1 MTLVLA
7 LAVLVG
13 VLLGLLG
20 GGGSIL
26 MVPLLVVV
34 ARLDARV
41 AIPTSLLV
49 VGTASLTALACNA
62 RRGHVAWRVG
72 VLFGLASMAG
82 AYAGGRLAHHVPSAW
97 LLASFTGMMA
107 ITGFAMLRRRA
118 APEPAGAPAELGGAA
133 LVRAGVVGVG
143 VGALTGLVGAGGG
156 FVIVPALVLLAGL
169 PMRLAVGSSL
179 LVVSMNAFAGLAGAL
194 GHVSLDWAFAGSL
207 AGATAAGSFVGATLA
222 PRIAPARLRTGFA
235 WLVIAMAAF
244 LTYQQATPAVTHL
257 IAADSPTTFAFTFP
271 WLELAGGALIGVSA
285 SLLLLFDGRIAGISG
300 IVGGLLR
307 HTPGDTAWRAWFTVG
322 LLLGGAAL
330 LLLAPEALGA
340 TTVALPLVALAG
352 LLVGFGTRLGGGC
365 TSGHGVCGI
374 ARLSGRSVVATL
386 TFMGTGAVATFVVR
400 HVLGG
405 PR

>member
-1 MTLVLA
+1 MALVLVLGA
-7 LAVLVG
+7 LVG

-62 RRGHVAWRVG
+62 RRGHVAWKVG
-72 VLFGLASMAG
+72 LLFGLASMAG

-97 LLASFTGMMA
+97 LLAGFTGMMLV
-107 ITGFAMLRRRA
+107 TGLAMLRRRGGPDEPTTP
-118 APEPAGAPAELGGAA
+118 APLGGVALARAA
-133 LVRAGVVGVG
+133 AVGVG

-179 LVVSMNAFAGLAGAL
+179 LVVTMNAFAGLAGAL
-194 GHVSLDWAFAGSL
+194 GHASLDWGFAGAL
-207 AGATAAGSFVGATLA
+207 AAATAAGSFGGATLA
-222 PRIAPARLRTGFA
+222 PHVSPAKLRTGFA
-235 WLVIAMAAF
+235 WLVIAMAIFLGAQQLTSTMTDPLAF
-244 LTYQQATPAVTHL
+244 AP
-257 IAADSPTTFAFTFP
+257 SSFAFP
-271 WLELAGGALIGVSA
+271 WRELAGGALVGVSA
-285 SLLLLFDGRIAGISG
+285 SLLLVLDGRVAGISG

-307 HTPGDTAWRAWFTVG
+307 HTPGDVSWRAFFTVG
-322 LLLGGAAL
+322 LLLGGAVL
-330 LLLAPEALGA
+330 LVVAPSTLGA
-340 TTVALPLVALAG
+340 TTVSLPLVALAG

-374 ARLSGRSVVATL
+374 SRLSGRSLVATL
-386 TFMGTGAVATFVVR
+386 TFMGTGALATFFVR

-405 PR
+405 GR